1 MGARSYFWDTISWKQ
16 GKTLGS
22 EEVSVL
28 GTELLGVCSR
38 GTKLGDWDG
47 FLFGGQQYEDILMT
61 LGRLRFEENF

>member
-1 MGARSYFWDTISWKQ
+1 MSARSSFWDRIDWEQ

-22 EEVSVL
+22 EEGSML

-38 GTKLGDWDG
+38 GTKLGAWDE
-47 FLFGGQQYEDILMT
+47 FLFGGQQYEDILIT